1 MISEHYRHKC
11 FIIHL
16 QRAVKRKN
24 NVQSII
30 SNLNLE
36 TEVINAIDGN
46 KLTSNEISK
55 YLSKK
60 NLYKPYYPF
69 RINNGEIGCFLSHR
83 AVWKKIVEEK
93 LDSAL
98 ILEDDAQI
106 DFENFGKSF
115 KIGLKYINQLGYIQF
130 QTREIPNNLV
140 ELCHVNGI
148 KIFQPKIVPLRTS
161 AQLISYKTALKL
173 LEKSTQIDRPVD
185 GFLQLF
191 WSTNQNISCIKPSG
205 IKDITQIS
213 GGSTL
218 SMRQSIFSSI
228 GRTLKRFYYR
238 LKIKI
243 YSEIFKD
250 ILIKDTS

>member
-1 MISEHYRHKC
+1 MIPEHYRFKC

-16 QRAVKRKN
+16 HRAVKRKN

-30 SNLNLE
+30 SNLNHE

-60 NLYKPYYPF
+60 NLYKPHYPF
-69 RINNGEIGCFLSHR
+69 QINNGEIGCFLSHR

-98 ILEDDAQI
+98 ILEDDVQI
-106 DFENFGKSF
+106 DYENFGKIF
-115 KIGLKYINQLGYIQF
+115 KIGLNYINELGCIQF
-130 QTREIPNNLV
+130 QTREIPNNSD
-140 ELCHVNGI
+140 ELCNVNGI
-148 KIFQPKIVPLRTS
+148 KIVRPKIVPLRTS

-173 LEKSTQIDRPVD
+173 LEKSTEIDRPVD

-205 IKDITQIS
+205 LKDITQIS

-218 SMRQSIFSSI
+218 SMRQSTYSSI
-228 GRTLKRFYYR
+228 VRTLRRFYYR

-250 ILIKDTS
+250 ELIKDTS